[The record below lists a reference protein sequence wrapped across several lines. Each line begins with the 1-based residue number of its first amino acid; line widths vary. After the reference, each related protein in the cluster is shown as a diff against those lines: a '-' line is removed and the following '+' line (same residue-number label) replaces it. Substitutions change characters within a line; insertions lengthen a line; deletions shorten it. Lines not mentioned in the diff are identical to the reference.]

1 MKFKYNNWLGQG
13 LEQNTRDVNGEKM
26 KPLIDNWNLM
36 GVQKGKLLALN
47 SEGWEVRK
55 KTYPE
60 SYVCNYC
67 GKSTLDS
74 TWGEIGG
81 GFSHKI
87 CIEQNEEKIKQKL
100 GPLSQIPFGYTEDG
114 DLEHHVPKGY
124 FNVEE
129 REKELKLK
137 EEQRR
142 SGGLK
147 GQFQQSPID
156 PGVERCEYTYESH
169 DNGKTIY
176 RRSHGTN
183 DKELIEDWDWEVMN
197 VIRGKA
203 VAIVDNGWKPRGLRY
218 DT

>member
-13 LEQNTRDVNGEKM
+13 LEQSTRDNVEKM
-26 KPLIDNWNLM
+26 KSLIDNWNLM

-47 SEGWEVRK
+47 SEGWEDRK

-67 GKSTLDS
+67 GESTLES
-74 TWGEIGG
+74 NWEKIGA

-100 GPLSQIPFGYTEDG
+100 GPLSQIPFGYTEEG
-114 DLEHHVPKGY
+114 ELEHRTPVTEEVDLEPSLPVMSLKYPGY
-124 FNVEE
+124 FNIDE
-129 REKELKLK
+129 REKELKLI
-137 EEQRR
+137 EEQKRV
-142 SGGLK
+142 GGLK

-169 DNGKTIY
+169 DDGKTIY
-176 RRSHGTN
+176 RRKHGTK
-183 DKELIEDWDWEVMN
+183 DKELVEDWDSEVMT
-197 VIRGKA
+197 VIR
-203 VAIVDNGWKPRGLRY
+203 
-218 DT
+218 